1 MSLSTFSSPMEHRLR
16 ERGSSRLSAEG
27 MAQTLDLQ
35 QQELANIAG
44 VHRNTLRTHP
54 ESPKVQGTL
63 RELSRLL
70 SAAHEVQ
77 PDPERAVFLIKNQ
90 PIPAFGHKTLM
101 QIVQQGRTDDAIAY
115 LDSISAGFVG

>member
-1 MSLSTFSSPMEHRLR
+1 MSLSTFSSVMETRLR

-27 MAQTLDLQ
+27 MAQALDLQ
-35 QQELANIAG
+35 QQELAHLAG

-63 RELSRLL
+63 RELTRLL
-70 SAAHEVQ
+70 SAAHGVQ
-77 PDPERAVFLIKNQ
+77 PDPDRAVFLIKNE
-90 PIPAFGHKTLM
+90 PIPTFGHKTLM
-101 QIVQQGRTDDAIAY
+101 QLVQEGRTDDAIAY